1 MRLSALL
8 YIICIIAVYGY
19 TSFYTL
25 KSVDIFPYIHLNCY
39 NASSKKGSDSKG
51 VCMAT
56 TKARKTMIGIDLDVD
71 GWIEWA
77 GKFRSGSQA
86 EYLNQLA
93 RKDRDRAIADDETA
107 KKYLAYLTA
116 TGRNAE
122 MESLDRRNERKARRE
137 E

>member
-1 MRLSALL
+1 MQ
-8 YIICIIAVYGY
+8 AVRRAA
-19 TSFYTL
+19 
-25 KSVDIFPYIHLNCY
+25 I
-39 NASSKKGSDSKG
+39 SKG

>member
-1 MRLSALL
+1 MDIQASIHSRVLTYSHI
-8 YIICIIAVYGY
+8 YTQIAIMQAVRRAA
-19 TSFYTL
+19 
-25 KSVDIFPYIHLNCY
+25 I
-39 NASSKKGSDSKG
+39 SKG